1 MLLKLATEKT
11 PKYFPQEKFKKNMV
25 TNFWTKNGN
34 KSIMVTTDFFEKNE
48 NSLNSKVKIGHVHF

>member
-25 TNFWTKNGN
+25 TKFWNKNGN
-34 KSIMVTTDFFEKNE
+34 KSIMVTTDFFEK
-48 NSLNSKVKIGHVHF
+48 K